1 MGPRAVV
8 FNSLASETRTMGES
22 PASTQ
27 SGAAVQHDSPSAPAI
42 EPSWWNLIK
51 QTGLS
56 WWQDNCARMGASL
69 AYYAVF
75 SITPLL
81 VLAVMIVG
89 AVYGTA
95 AAEGRIAE
103 ELEGVMGSDAA
114 RGVQAMIAAAQKRGG
129 TWTPI
134 ISIGAALFGA
144 SVAFNELRFALN
156 AIWKVRPKPSAH
168 WLYTVKDRL
177 LTFALVLFAGAL
189 FLALMVLTS
198 ATQAAWSWIEPYLP
212 FSSTLAGWINYGV
225 TLLVETVLFAMVFR
239 YLPDAKIAW
248 RDVLLGA
255 AVTAVLFGAGNALL
269 GIYFTHHAVGSA
281 YGAAGSLAIFLLW
294 AYYSAQIVY
303 LGAEFTQVYA
313 RMYGS
318 AIRPDKHA
326 EELSRVASYANK
338 A

>member
-1 MGPRAVV
+1 
-8 FNSLASETRTMGES
+8 
-22 PASTQ
+22 
-27 SGAAVQHDSPSAPAI
+27 
-42 EPSWWNLIK
+42 
-51 QTGLS
+51 
-56 WWQDNCARMGASL
+56 
-69 AYYAVF
+69 
-75 SITPLL
+75 
-81 VLAVMIVG
+81 
-89 AVYGTA
+89 
-95 AAEGRIAE
+95 
-103 ELEGVMGSDAA
+103 
-114 RGVQAMIAAAQKRGG
+114 
-129 TWTPI
+129 
-134 ISIGAALFGA
+134 
-144 SVAFNELRFALN
+144 
-156 AIWKVRPKPSAH
+156 
-168 WLYTVKDRL
+168 
-177 LTFALVLFAGAL
+177 
-189 FLALMVLTS
+189 MVLTS

-269 GIYFTHHAVGSA
+269 GIYFTHSAVGSA